1 MSTLYEQL
9 ASIDPGIASKHCA
22 DFRTCL
28 VAIAQRIQTEPEC
41 SMLSLNDWLQWLDD
55 EGYEREGFA
64 AILQQICEQ
73 ELGDQACTDLW
84 SHGRSIAAAA
94 DGIPNLITHVHSVHP
109 GLEQRMTELEAL
121 ALEEDIQIQHTAG
134 GMTKAGKI
142 ALYSAVAV
150 VGTAGIGVGIA
161 KYRRRTAQR
170 LERQIEVRYQEL
182 LDRAIEHER
191 DGFDKTFENWLGKS
205 GISKD
210 LDRKYILD
218 HDSIPLDFRLSELS
232 ESQVKECC
240 HPLMQQLKAV
250 HMSDGEYEVSKLG
263 SEISTRLLKFSHPD
277 VYVHAFK
284 EWAQKSSKDLE
295 DRILSS
301 FHKPNDISM
310 DLRHEFERSDHA
322 AKFLKDLPYTEDEA
336 LNKMLGESGFR
347 DTGLQHILY
356 NKYVGDYYHDSLMRQ
371 RELIIKA
378 KNEGALSPEMERLDT
393 HLKSDFADETV
404 RKMFDEIGDKVY
416 QHTVGVQSPI
426 TAKFVDSYQEIRT
439 RRFKFDFQD
448 FAKTREAEEIIAK
461 LSKENTAKIIIA
473 ESGKK
478 VESEESKLLKKA
490 LRNLLSSPHD
500 FGFYLKSIYIEERM
514 SLDSRI
520 KSTLEKEAKNL
531 YVDELE
537 KLDDVPEWIAKRD
550 LKKDF
555 ETYLEADATKAFRD
569 ALDAAKK
576 TIETS
581 VNDAEQA
588 AKDEERIL

>member
-182 LDRAIEHER
+182 LDRAIENER
-191 DGFDKTFENWLGKS
+191 ERFDRTFEGWANKS
-205 GISKD
+205 GRIARD

-218 HDSIPLDFRLSELS
+218 HDSIPLDFRLSDLS
-232 ESQVKECC
+232 ESQVEHCASILLE
-240 HPLMQQLKAV
+240 HLKGV
-250 HMSDGEYEVSKLG
+250 HMASGEYEVSKLG
-263 SEISTRLLKFSHPD
+263 SEISTRLLKFVHPD
-277 VYVHAFK
+277 VYVHAYK
-284 EWAQKSSKDLE
+284 EWAVTLNKGIENDIRNL
-295 DRILSS
+295 
-301 FHKPNDISM
+301 HVKPEDISM
-310 DLRHEFERSDHA
+310 DFRHEFERSDYA
-322 AKFLKDLPYTEDEA
+322 AKFMKDLPYTEDEV
-336 LNKMLGESGFR
+336 LKKMLGRDFR
-347 DTGLQHILY
+347 DTGWQHIL
-356 NKYVGDYYHDSLMRQ
+356 NNIHTRKYYHDSLMLQ
-371 RELIIKA
+371 RELIINA
-378 KNEGALSPEMERLDT
+378 KNDGALSPELEWLDT
-393 HLKSDFADETV
+393 HLKYDFADETV
-404 RKMFDEIGDKVY
+404 RRMLNEIGDGVY
-416 QHTVGVQSPI
+416 QRVVVNQARI
-426 TAKFVDSYQEIRT
+426 ADQFNNSYRSIDNRG
-439 RRFKFDFQD
+439 FKVNFQD

-461 LSKENTAKIIIA
+461 LSKENTAEIIIA

-490 LRNLLSSPHD
+490 LRNLLSSRHD

-520 KSTLEKEAKNL
+520 KSTLEKKTKNL